1 MGLCSFVLLVP
12 LFVFQL
18 VADEDAADNSKAWQE
33 RRQAEFAEYEIAQ
46 LGPDGEVAVKFET
59 NSLLNW
65 SNPIR
70 RSPAGAVYLWTIAGR
85 PQLIAST
92 YPYKGGIEQELTSL
106 SELPLQARREEAD
119 VHRFPQGI
127 EWKQFAEADAPVKS
141 RSLRLTQ
148 MRRLAERFRVS
159 GVLDTNQFEARLLTQ
174 PIYRS
179 PVDSDADIAIFA
191 FVQGTDP
198 EAVLLIEAE
207 GTTRFRY
214 ALARMTVV
222 AITGDLDDIRVW
234 DLPSCWP
241 DRKAPD
247 QPFRTIQFPGNH

>member
-1 MGLCSFVLLVP
+1 MGLCSIVLLVP

-18 VADEDAADNSKAWQE
+18 VVDEDASDNSKAWQE

-59 NSLLNW
+59 ASLLNW

-127 EWKQFAEADAPVKS
+127 EWKQFGEADAPVKS

-148 MRRLAERFRVS
+148 MRRLAER
-159 GVLDTNQFEARLLTQ
+159 
-174 PIYRS
+174 
-179 PVDSDADIAIFA
+179 
-191 FVQGTDP
+191 
-198 EAVLLIEAE
+198 
-207 GTTRFRY
+207 
-214 ALARMTVV
+214 
-222 AITGDLDDIRVW
+222 
-234 DLPSCWP
+234 
-241 DRKAPD
+241 
-247 QPFRTIQFPGNH
+247 